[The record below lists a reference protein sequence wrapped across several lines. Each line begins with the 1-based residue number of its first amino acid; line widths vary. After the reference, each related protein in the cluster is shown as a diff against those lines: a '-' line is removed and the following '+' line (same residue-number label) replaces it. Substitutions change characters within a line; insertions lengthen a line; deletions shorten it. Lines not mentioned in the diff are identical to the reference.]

1 MEYFRD
7 RLRNNIKLLVAI
19 IGVPA
24 DIRNGKLPSTSHN
37 MNSLIQLTAFVVVA
51 ELN

>member
-1 MEYFRD
+1 M
-7 RLRNNIKLLVAI
+7 
-19 IGVPA
+19 IGVVA

-37 MNSLIQLTAFVVVA
+37 IDSLIQITAFVVVA